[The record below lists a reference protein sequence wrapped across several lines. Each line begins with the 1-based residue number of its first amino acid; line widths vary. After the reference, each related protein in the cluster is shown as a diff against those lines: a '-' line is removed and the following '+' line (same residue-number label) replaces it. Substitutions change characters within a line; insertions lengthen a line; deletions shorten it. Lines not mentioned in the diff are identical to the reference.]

1 MLGPC
6 LQSQHRINNS
16 VRVWCLYMEW
26 ISGSLRIMK
35 VSHSFSV
42 YSIFVPAFLLNGS
55 NFRLKVYRWV
65 HIPILPLGPCIST
78 GGGLFKVPYPHYWAF
93 QLKSPTLS
101 PGIFSHDVLEVPFT
115 PHAPPPEVACLYSFS
130 WFSALILFHS
140 HTRSC
145 PPFPLPFLSPHPSVC
160 RHILM
165 KSDAK
170 SS

>member
-1 MLGPC
+1 MFVRENLHLSQSVASKTSQRTAMLGPC

-93 QLKSPTLS
+93 QLKSLTLS
-101 PGIFSHDVLEVPFT
+101 LGSL
-115 PHAPPPEVACLYSFS
+115 
-130 WFSALILFHS
+130 
-140 HTRSC
+140 
-145 PPFPLPFLSPHPSVC
+145 PHPRITIQVLKTRTS
-160 RHILM
+160 
-165 KSDAK
+165 
-170 SS
+170 